1 MSVEDINN
9 DQQENKQEINHITKG
24 KDYEIV
30 SEDFAYFDLCF
41 KIIVIGDSGKNI
53 LLFIKHYF

>member
-1 MSVEDINN
+1 MSVEEINN
-9 DQQENKQEINHITKG
+9 DQQENKQEKNLITKG

-30 SEDFAYFDLCF
+30 VEEFTYFDLCF
-41 KIIVIGDSGKNI
+41 KIIVIGNSGKKI